1 MATFKPIVF
10 STKNHIKTDG
20 TTNIKFR
27 LYHNK
32 QSQYIPTEYYIEP
45 SYMNSGGEISSL
57 HPASDLFNYELGEIT
72 QKYRK
77 AVLKLGSS
85 RLSNMSCSE
94 LRDYIVDASRPDYNF
109 IDFVAFSLN
118 VIAETDKE
126 KTAEW
131 YQTSLNSFIWFFG
144 KNKIDARD
152 ITRKKIKDWMKQLK
166 KAGQSGK
173 PLKPGA
179 ISNYV
184 RGLRALYNL
193 CKSEYNDEDYDLIR
207 IPNKPFDKE
216 DIPVYRRMRRNISI
230 EDLLA
235 IRDYKSDLKRVNM
248 SRDIFMMMFYLMG
261 ININDLYKSNE
272 PVRGRLD
279 YERSKTDTD
288 DNSNNFV
295 LSINIEPEL
304 SVLIDKYS
312 SNGFLSDLKRY
323 SNVKNITK
331 AVNIGLSV
339 ISEDLNLPK
348 ITTNW
353 ARHSWATIARNKA
366 KIHKADVDFCLGHVN
381 NDYKMAD
388 IYIDIDYSICDEAN
402 RAVLNLLL

>member
-10 STKNHIKTDG
+10 SAKNHIKSDG
-20 TTNIKFR
+20 TTNIKIR

-32 QSQYIPTEYYIEP
+32 QSQYIPTGYYIEP
-45 SYMNSGGEISSL
+45 SFMNSGGTINSL
-57 HPASDLFNYELGEIT
+57 HPTSDIYNYELGEII

-77 AVLKLGSS
+77 TTLKLGYS
-85 RLSNMSCSE
+85 RLANMSCSE
-94 LRDYIVDASRPDYNF
+94 LRDYIIDASRPDYDF
-109 IDFVAFSLN
+109 IDFIEFSLK
-118 VIAETDKE
+118 VISETEKH

-131 YQTSLNSFIWFFG
+131 YQTSLNSFIWYFG
-144 KNKIDARD
+144 KKRIDARE
-152 ITRKKIKDWMKQLK
+152 ITRKKIKEWMKQLK

-193 CKSEYNDEDYDLIR
+193 CKSEYNDEDHDLIR

-230 EDLLA
+230 DDVKA
-235 IRDYKSDLKRVNM
+235 IKDYQSDLKRVNM
-248 SRDIFMMMFYLMG
+248 SRDVFMMMFYLMG
-261 ININDLYKSNE
+261 ININDLYKSDK

-279 YERSKTDTD
+279 YERSKTNTD
-288 DNSNNFV
+288 DNSNNFI
-295 LSINIEPEL
+295 LSIKIEPEL
-304 SVLIDKYS
+304 SILIDKYS

-323 SNVKNITK
+323 SNVKNFTK
-331 AVNIGLSV
+331 AVNNGLAV
-339 ISEDLNLPK
+339 LSEDLNLPK

-366 KIHKADVDFCLGHVN
+366 KIHKADVDFCLGHAN
-381 NDYKMAD
+381 NDFKMAD

-402 RAVLNLLL
+402 RAVLNLLI

>member
-1 MATFKPIVF
+1 
-10 STKNHIKTDG
+10 
-20 TTNIKFR
+20 
-27 LYHNK
+27 
-32 QSQYIPTEYYIEP
+32 
-45 SYMNSGGEISSL
+45 
-57 HPASDLFNYELGEIT
+57 
-72 QKYRK
+72 
-77 AVLKLGSS
+77 
-85 RLSNMSCSE
+85 
-94 LRDYIVDASRPDYNF
+94 
-109 IDFVAFSLN
+109 
-118 VIAETDKE
+118 
-126 KTAEW
+126 
-131 YQTSLNSFIWFFG
+131 
-144 KNKIDARD
+144 
-152 ITRKKIKDWMKQLK
+152 
-166 KAGQSGK
+166 
-173 PLKPGA
+173 
-179 ISNYV
+179 
-184 RGLRALYNL
+184 
-193 CKSEYNDEDYDLIR
+193 
-207 IPNKPFDKE
+207 
-216 DIPVYRRMRRNISI
+216 
-230 EDLLA
+230 
-235 IRDYKSDLKRVNM
+235 
-248 SRDIFMMMFYLMG
+248 MMMFYLMG

-388 IYIDIDYSICDEAN
+388 IYIDIDYSIFDESN